1 MTANAMQEATIHEF
15 FTNNRMMAGASGIR
29 GFYSWVVL
37 LAAKRVNP

>member
-29 GFYSWVVL
+29 GFYSWVVVV
-37 LAAKRVNP
+37 RSDRFP